1 VLSKIIATSS
11 CQTHDFENRPLMWK
25 TDNRHM
31 ERHDAGFATRAIH
44 HGHDPYAGAGG
55 LTPPVHVSST
65 YTFPTTQDGGDRFAG
80 NAPGYVYSRL
90 GNPTLDLLERR
101 LASLE
106 GSEAAV
112 VTGSGMGAIA
122 ALMWTM
128 LRPGDV
134 LLADQTL
141 YGCTFSFF
149 HHGLAEFGV
158 EIRHIDL
165 TQPGEVAKHVT
176 PQTKGVYFETPANPN
191 MRVVD
196 IAAVSSE
203 AHAAGLWVAVDNTYM
218 TPYLQRPVELGAD
231 FVVHS
236 ATKYLGGH
244 GDLLAGAVVGSAEAM
259 HNVRMKGVKDYTG
272 ACMSAFDAHLVLR
285 GVKTLALRMDRHCA
299 NAQAVAELL
308 STHPAVEKVYYPGL
322 PGDAGYEVTRRQ
334 ARGAGGM
341 LAFDVVGGFGAARA
355 FLDRLQ
361 LVIRAVSLGD
371 CESLAQHPAS
381 MTHSTYTAEERA
393 RHGIG
398 DGLVRM
404 SVGLE
409 DLEDIISDVR
419 QALDGIPRSLQLA
432 G

>member
-1 VLSKIIATSS
+1 MHHFK
-11 CQTHDFENRPLMWK
+11 QQFEKQFPPGA
-25 TDNRHM
+25 TDNEPM
-31 ERHDAGFATRAIH
+31 EHEKQGFATRAIH
-44 HGHDPYAGAGG
+44 FGHDPYAGAGG
-55 LTPPVHVSST
+55 LTPPIHVSST
-65 YTFPTTQDGGDRFAG
+65 YTFPSAQTGGDRFAG
-80 NAPGYVYSRL
+80 EAPGYIYSRL
-90 GNPTLDLLERR
+90 GNPTVDLLERR
-101 LASLE
+101 IASLE
-106 GSEAAV
+106 GAEAAV
-112 VTGSGMGAIA
+112 VTGSGMGAIS

-165 TQPGEVAKHVT
+165 TQPGEIAQHIT
-176 PQTKGVYFETPANPN
+176 PKTKGVYFETPANPN

-196 IAAVSSE
+196 IAAVADV
-203 AHAAGLWVAVDNTYM
+203 AHQHGLWVAVDNTYM
-218 TPYLQRPVELGAD
+218 TPYIQRPVELGAD

-244 GDLLAGAVVGSAEAM
+244 GDLLAGAVVGNAESM
-259 HNVRMKGVKDYTG
+259 HDVRMKGVKDYTG
-272 ACMSAFDAHLVLR
+272 ACLSAFDAHLVLR
-285 GVKTLALRMDRHCA
+285 GIKSLPVRMDRHCA

-308 STHPAVEKVYYPGL
+308 ASHPAVTNVYFPGL
-322 PGDAGYEVTRRQ
+322 PSDRGYAVAKKQ
-334 ARGAGGM
+334 SRGPGGM
-341 LAFDVVGGFGAARA
+341 IAFDVAGGYRAAQA
-355 FLDRLQ
+355 FLDGLE

-381 MTHSTYTAEERA
+381 MTHSTYTPEERA
-393 RHGIG
+393 RHGIS

-409 DLEDIISDVR
+409 DVDDILRDV
-419 QALDGIPRSLQLA
+419 QNALDRIPRTLSLA